1 MQSIAAVVMDQR
13 LEVIKGNVTSS
24 YEITLETFKIPSP
37 HAVLLTPSL
46 LVTLRS
52 LSILH
57 AFIMHSFQG
66 VNYLPQLI
74 WGILRDNILVARLLR
89 GYDWEK
95 DSSQPDL
102 INEGVCK

>member
-13 LEVIKGNVTSS
+13 LGVIKGNVTSS

-37 HAVLLTPSL
+37 HAALLTPSL

-52 LSILH
+52 LS
-57 AFIMHSFQG
+57 AYSFRG

-95 DSSQPDL
+95 DNSQPDL
-102 INEGVCK
+102 VNEGVCK

>member
-13 LEVIKGNVTSS
+13 LGVIKGNVTSS

-37 HAVLLTPSL
+37 HAAQLTLSL

-52 LSILH
+52 LS
-57 AFIMHSFQG
+57 AYSFQG

-89 GYDWEK
+89 EYYWEK
-95 DSSQPDL
+95 DISQPDL
-102 INEGVCK
+102 VNEGVCK

>member
-13 LEVIKGNVTSS
+13 LGVIKGNVTSS

-37 HAVLLTPSL
+37 HAALLTPSL

-52 LSILH
+52 LS
-57 AFIMHSFQG
+57 AYSFQG

-74 WGILRDNILVARLLR
+74 WGILRDNFLAARLLR
-89 GYDWEK
+89 GYD
-95 DSSQPDL
+95 
-102 INEGVCK
+102 

>member
-13 LEVIKGNVTSS
+13 LGVIKGNVTSS

-37 HAVLLTPSL
+37 HAALLTLSL

-52 LSILH
+52 LS
-57 AFIMHSFQG
+57 AYSFQG

-95 DSSQPDL
+95 DNSQPHL
-102 INEGVCK
+102 ANEGVCK